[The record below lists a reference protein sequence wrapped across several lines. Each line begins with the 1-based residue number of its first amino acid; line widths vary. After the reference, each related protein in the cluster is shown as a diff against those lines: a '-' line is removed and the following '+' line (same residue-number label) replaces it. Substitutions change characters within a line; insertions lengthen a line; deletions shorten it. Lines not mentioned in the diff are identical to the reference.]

1 MKRTCSAPTNN
12 CLSQDASGINSLRVI
27 VKVMPPPVSSSSSS
41 IIGYSDLL
49 LFFKH
54 ETHFQYQLYPE
65 LRDSVNMFLQQY
77 HLFYRYNLP
86 LDTTVLMLLD
96 NVSQSMQSSPM
107 QYTFWRLVPSA
118 FIAAHEATPLMLLG
132 LVARGIPRASDGVIR
147 LHGMP
152 VSPSLT
158 LQSIA
163 VERTTYA
170 SPLCIEDDSLVHM
183 GLLSFIYFNSSSL
196 NTFYVAPQYLP
207 ITFVEN
213 SHNHQCL
220 SPQFYS
226 TFSVDSP
233 ASDVDTSGGEADGNT
248 EHGDEDEVA
257 SPEVSQNHQV
267 T

>member
-1 MKRTCSAPTNN
+1 
-12 CLSQDASGINSLRVI
+12 
-27 VKVMPPPVSSSSSS
+27 
-41 IIGYSDLL
+41 
-49 LFFKH
+49 
-54 ETHFQYQLYPE
+54 
-65 LRDSVNMFLQQY
+65 
-77 HLFYRYNLP
+77 
-86 LDTTVLMLLD
+86 
-96 NVSQSMQSSPM
+96 M
-107 QYTFWRLVPSA
+107 QYTFRRLVPSA

-132 LVARGIPRASDGVIR
+132 IVAQGIPHASDGVIH
-147 LHGMP
+147 LCGMT

-170 SPLCIEDDSLVHM
+170 SPLCIEDDSLVLHM

-196 NTFYVAPQYLP
+196 TTFYVAPWYLP

-233 ASDVDTSGGEADGNT
+233 ASDVDTSGGETDGDT